1 MLVEI
6 WYNWKCIQLT
16 TQELSDPGVEI
27 PVKQHTRPVWAACCP
42 APNGILEH
50 CCLFKH

>member
-16 TQELSDPGVEI
+16 TQELSNPGEGLFG
-27 PVKQHTRPVWAACCP
+27 QR
-42 APNGILEH
+42 GIYE
-50 CCLFKH
+50 